1 MNEQRK
7 NYNKWWYWG
16 VGVVILIALIV
27 GGVVIWRNNTN
38 NEKTEEV
45 NTSKVEEKEK
55 SETEKVEPATSD
67 ASVADKA
74 IEEKKVSQ
82 YEGEDPNKA
91 EELTG
96 VITYA
101 GVSGDKLMIR
111 VNIDQFLDNGECEL
125 GLRQAGMNV
134 YNTSARIVSS
144 ASTATCEGFDVP
156 LSSVGAGS
164 THIII
169 TIKAG
174 ERVGTI
180 EGEATI

>member
-16 VGVVILIALIV
+16 IGVIILVMLIV
-27 GGVVIWRNNTN
+27 GGMIIWRNNTN
-38 NEKTEEV
+38 DEKTEEV

-101 GVSGDKLMIR
+101 GLSGDKLMIR
-111 VNIDQFLDNGECEL
+111 VNIDQFLNSGECRL
-125 GLRQAGMNV
+125 GLRQAGATV
-134 YNTSARIVSS
+134 YNASARVVDNVTTS
-144 ASTATCEGFDVP
+144 TCEGFDIPVSE
-156 LSSVGAGS
+156 LGVGN
-164 THIII
+164 TQIII
-169 TIKAG
+169 MVQSG
-174 ERVGTI
+174 EKTGMIT
-180 EGEATI
+180 GEATL